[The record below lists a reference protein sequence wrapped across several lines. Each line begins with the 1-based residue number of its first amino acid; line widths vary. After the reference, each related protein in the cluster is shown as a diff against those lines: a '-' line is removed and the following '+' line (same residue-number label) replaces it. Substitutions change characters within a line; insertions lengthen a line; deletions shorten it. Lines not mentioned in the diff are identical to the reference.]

1 MDIYIYIAR
10 RIIMKNS
17 EKNEVK
23 KIWILNHYATKM
35 YDQGGGRHFEIAHEL
50 DKSVYSPTIFCAN
63 TLHSKN
69 DDIYLANNKFTI
81 KYGGKIP
88 FVFVKTSPYSS
99 NGISRILNMYL
110 FSKNVYKV
118 GIHLAKAHGKPDVI
132 IASSVHP
139 LTLVAGKRLANKLKV
154 PIISEI
160 RDLWPET
167 LVQMDQIKRNGL
179 IARLMYK
186 LEENIYK
193 ESDAVVFTIPGGG
206 KYLESKVGKR
216 KNVEYINN
224 GVNLAKFQKSIRD
237 YKYTDTDLDDSEYFK
252 VVYTGSMGN
261 ANELIDLIGLAEET
275 MRQSKKK
282 IKYILFGDGPKREML
297 EKITKEKSLTN
308 VVFKG
313 NVEKKYIPS
322 ILNKSDLNIMVGKD
336 ISLYEYGLSL
346 NKMFEYFASGKPT
359 ISNIK
364 TGYDLLEQY
373 RCGMTVSPTLRDL
386 YDGVLYFYNLSR
398 SEYNVYCSN
407 ALRASEDFDFKVLSN
422 KYERLIEKVI

>member
-1 MDIYIYIAR
+1 
-10 RIIMKNS
+10 
-17 EKNEVK
+17 
-23 KIWILNHYATKM
+23 M
-35 YDQGGGRHFEIAHEL
+35 YFDEGGRHYEIAHALKKEGFN
-50 DKSVYSPTIFCAN
+50 PTIFCAN
-63 TLHSKN
+63 TLHTR
-69 DDIYLANNKFTI
+69 DIELDIEDKLYLK
-81 KYGGKIP
+81 KSEKDVS
-88 FVFVKTSPYSS
+88 FVFVKSS
-99 NGISRILNMYL
+99 ACKGNGYSRIKNM
-110 FSKNVYKV
+110 FSFAFNLYKT
-118 GIHLAKAHGKPDVI
+118 GMSYSKANGNPDII

-139 LTLVAGKRLANKLKV
+139 LTLVTGKRLAKKLKV

-193 ESDAVVFTIPGGG
+193 ESDAVVFTMPGGR

-216 KNVEYINN
+216 ENVEYINN

-237 YKYTDTDLDDSEYFK
+237 YNYTDTDLDDSEYFK
-252 VVYTGSMGN
+252 IVYTGSMGN
-261 ANELIDLIGLAEET
+261 ANELIDLVGLAEET
-275 MRQSKKK
+275 MRESKKK